1 MERSNTHP
9 YENTPFNDDPDS
21 AEEEEVDVITCST
34 CHAERDNGVG
44 EEEDQDDAEADG
56 WKCDSFEWYCPE
68 CVAEEE
74 EPNTCENPIC
84 TRRAT
89 RQFNDYYEQVV
100 VCDACGADLDEKY
113 SAAVAASDTL
123 SVIEWEV

>member
-74 EPNTCENPIC
+74 EPNTCYKCAARCNCITKGGQPCCQNDFKCSIC
-84 TRRAT
+84 GVCL
-89 RQFNDYYEQVV
+89 YWKGYEEG
-100 VCDACGADLDEKY
+100 DTKCGCQWDK
-113 SAAVAASDTL
+113 
-123 SVIEWEV
+123 

>member
-9 YENTPFNDDPDS
+9 YENTPYAFNEDEEFNEECRICSNLMWEEGGLTELEYDEYEGRDEGYDS
-21 AEEEEVDVITCST
+21 DGDWVCPRCRDCAE
-34 CHAERDNGVG
+34 
-44 EEEDQDDAEADG
+44 
-56 WKCDSFEWYCPE
+56 
-68 CVAEEE
+68 EEE